1 MHETRD
7 CSKEIINVGE
17 GHGKVTS
24 TKKDFWESRSKKRSK
39 DPICNVLYYIG
50 PHMNKLP
57 SVLYLENGVTN
68 SHDSSFYRKDGSQGS
83 HASFYRKFPTF
94 QEMGTQHFSFERT
107 REHITNF
114 EITACTKLRTSA
126 ALRLRDTHREKPVVG
141 TCIVA
146 NAISTSSQ

>member
-39 DPICNVLYYIG
+39 DPICNLLYYIG

-57 SVLYLENGVTN
+57 LISRA
-68 SHDSSFYRKDGSQGS
+68 SSFVPVS
-83 HASFYRKFPTF
+83 AKF
-94 QEMGTQHFSFERT
+94 
-107 REHITNF
+107 INF
-114 EITACTKLRTSA
+114 VEENFPSSM
-126 ALRLRDTHREKPVVG
+126 
-141 TCIVA
+141 TC
-146 NAISTSSQ
+146 